1 MYTKDID
8 TLAEAYRA
16 WSGASAFRTA
26 RDRHKRYTY
35 GDQWSDPVDDHS
47 GRIVRE
53 GDLMHS
59 RGHRVL
65 TNNLIR
71 QLVKAVV
78 GRYRSMMA
86 DAAAYDLAPGSLA
99 TRNSLPELDARMLEE
114 FVISGCA
121 VQRVTS
127 ECRPAGSGL
136 WVDNVN
142 PRRFFVNP
150 YTDPRGLDIT
160 LAGMLHDMTPGEV
173 VNRFGG
179 GSAARAREL
188 MRLYDGSA
196 GDRAFAPDAVLGAAT
211 PAAEGFFESPAG
223 RCRVIEV
230 WRLEARAVSGRGGR
244 MHMAFEWRQRWLAP
258 DGTLLYSALSP
269 YGHGSHPF
277 VVKMYPLTDGEVH
290 SFVEDVIDQQ
300 RTINRMVVLI
310 DTMLATSAKGTLLF
324 PVRRLPRGVTLDDVA
339 RLWSQPDSVVPIDG
353 QGEMPTQVVTNT
365 SGSGAYQ
372 ALQLQMQLLGDI
384 SGLSDAFLGRNVS
397 AATGT
402 DMYEAQVRNASL
414 TLTDLLDTYTAFIG
428 ERDAK
433 VAQTESTVKG
443 N

>member
-1 MYTKDID
+1 
-8 TLAEAYRA
+8 
-16 WSGASAFRTA
+16 
-26 RDRHKRYTY
+26 
-35 GDQWSDPVDDHS
+35 
-47 GRIVRE
+47 
-53 GDLMHS
+53 
-59 RGHRVL
+59 
-65 TNNLIR
+65 
-71 QLVKAVV
+71 
-78 GRYRSMMA
+78 
-86 DAAAYDLAPGSLA
+86 
-99 TRNSLPELDARMLEE
+99 
-114 FVISGCA
+114 
-121 VQRVTS
+121 
-127 ECRPAGSGL
+127 
-136 WVDNVN
+136 
-142 PRRFFVNP
+142 
-150 YTDPRGLDIT
+150 
-160 LAGMLHDMTPGEV
+160 
-173 VNRFGG
+173 
-179 GSAARAREL
+179 
-188 MRLYDGSA
+188 
-196 GDRAFAPDAVLGAAT
+196 
-211 PAAEGFFESPAG
+211 
-223 RCRVIEV
+223 
-230 WRLEARAVSGRGGR
+230 
-244 MHMAFEWRQRWLAP
+244 
-258 DGTLLYSALSP
+258 
-269 YGHGSHPF
+269 
-277 VVKMYPLTDGEVH
+277 MYPLTDGEVH

>member
-1 MYTKDID
+1 MNTKDID
-8 TLAEAYRA
+8 TLRSAYAA
-16 WSGASAFRTA
+16 WSAAAQLRAS

-35 GDQWSDPVDDHS
+35 GDQWSDPVDDHT
-47 GRIVRE
+47 GRLVRE

-78 GRYRSMMA
+78 GRFRGMMA
-86 DAAAYDLAPGSLA
+86 DAGAYDTAPGSVA
-99 TRNSLPELDARMLEE
+99 RRNCLPELDARMLEE

-127 ECRPAGSGL
+127 ECRPTGSGL

-160 LAGMLHDMTPGEV
+160 LIGMLHDMTPGEV

-188 MRLYDGSA
+188 LRLYDTAA
-196 GDRAFAPDAVLGAAT
+196 GDRAFAPDTVLGAAT
-211 PAAEGFFESPAG
+211 PAAAGFFDAPAG
-223 RCRVIEV
+223 LCRVAEV
-230 WRLEARAVSGRGGR
+230 WTLESRPVTARGGR

-324 PVRRLPRGVTLDDVA
+324 PVRRLPKGVTLDDVA
-339 RLWSQPDSVVPIDG
+339 RLWSQPDSVLPVDG
-353 QGEMPTQVVTNT
+353 QGDMPTQVITNT
-365 SGSGAYQ
+365 AGSGAYQ

-384 SGLSDAFLGRNVS
+384 SGLSDAFLGRNV
-397 AATGT
+397 AASTGS
-402 DMYEAQVRNASL
+402 DMYEAQVRNASV
-414 TLTDLLDTYTAFIG
+414 TLTDLLETYIGFIT
-428 ERDAK
+428 ERDEKLA
-433 VAQTESTVKG
+433 ATETGVKR

>member
-1 MYTKDID
+1 MNIKDID
-8 TLAEAYRA
+8 SLREAYRA
-16 WSGASAFRTA
+16 WSGASAFRAA

-47 GRIVRE
+47 GRTMRE

-78 GRYRSMMA
+78 GRYRSMA
-86 DAAAYDLAPGSLA
+86 SDAAVYDLSAGSVASL
-99 TRNSLPELDARMLEE
+99 NSLPELDARMLEE

-121 VQRVTS
+121 VQRVTD

-160 LAGMLHDMTPGEV
+160 LVGMLHDMTPGEV

-179 GSAARAREL
+179 GSAARARAL
-188 MRLYDGSA
+188 LRLYDDVA
-196 GDRAFAPDAVLGAAT
+196 ADRSFAADAVLGAAI
-211 PAAEGFFESPAG
+211 PAAEGFFEAPAG
-223 RCRVIEV
+223 RCRVVEV
-230 WRLEARAVSGRGGR
+230 WRLEERPVTRGAR

-258 DGTLLYSALSP
+258 DGTLLYSAPSQ
-269 YGHGSHPF
+269 YVHGSHPF

-324 PVRRLPRGVTLDDVA
+324 PVRRLPRGVTIDDVA

-402 DMYEAQVRNASL
+402 EMYEAQVRNASL
-414 TLTDLLDTYTAFIG
+414 TLTDLLDTFTGFVA

-433 VAQTESTVKG
+433 LANTDRNVKK
-443 N
+443 